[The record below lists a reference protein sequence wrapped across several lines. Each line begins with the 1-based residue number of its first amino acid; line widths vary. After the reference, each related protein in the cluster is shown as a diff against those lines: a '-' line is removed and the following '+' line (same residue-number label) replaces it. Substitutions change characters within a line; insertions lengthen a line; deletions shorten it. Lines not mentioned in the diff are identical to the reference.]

1 MNDFNIFL
9 ETIKNPF
16 FILNGAGFPAT
27 LKTQKIKYLQKE
39 ELIEWSLQNLVIR
52 NAHVRT
58 NYLCIYKLSEEMNI
72 YSCMGKIGFSF
83 KSPILNALSITTKRN
98 KNFQALTS
106 NILQEERSI
115 RQAPI

>member
-39 ELIEWSLQNLVIR
+39 EEELIEWSLQNVVIR

-58 NYLCIYKLSEEMNI
+58 IYVYEMSKEMNI
-72 YSCMGKIGFSF
+72 YSCV
-83 KSPILNALSITTKRN
+83 
-98 KNFQALTS
+98 
-106 NILQEERSI
+106 
-115 RQAPI
+115 